1 MQALIRSKS
10 AGVTGGRGTAGAG
23 PGRDLLYG
31 SRGVPAAPTY
41 RRPGDLGPY
50 EPCPSTPRV
59 RIVGSV
65 ETTPEI
71 GAREEPRRSGAWRTP
86 EVEARREVRRSG
98 RGGLDME
105 DLVSMCERRCRK
117 ACNIRSAAEDSEE
130 TCHSGSSGG
139 RARRY
144 RKRGSPKPAAGEA
157 GAMDTDP
164 SPVRLWD
171 SEGHSEGYR
180 TAYEQPS
187 ESEET
192 ARPPTRANTAP
203 EPSLE
208 HDAEALER
216 PARARTAPV
225 ARHTEPTR
233 DSMGDTPMAEESEA
247 PGTVGCAG
255 SAGKHAE
262 CHCEHVS
269 FLMGK
274 YPRMGMDAIV
284 HRLDSLDN
292 AKDGLEEDVAG
303 ILDDQS
309 AAERDMAE
317 LRAERDRYRENLELA
332 LQKQQRVV
340 DSLLHLVED
349 MSGRLKRLEESQ
361 PLASGPELP
370 AKPAAAE
377 LVERVKTLRSAMEKP
392 MGDPAEAPYARPRVD
407 PGALPFVSMFSES
420 TMLGEQTAL
429 AGSMREGRA
438 TTDPRSL
445 TVQMSHA
452 AQDLPITTTAHAVYV
467 EEEIQSQTM
476 QGRTMGSADGHGRGH
491 PGGNLW
497 AKDPNT
503 GIWTADGASPSR
515 VPNPMGSGPTGPHS
529 MEERDVQGVYS
540 HPPATGGIRLGGVVA
555 GDVGDAIRIDDLRG
569 IKIRYYDGNPSNL
582 DDFILDWEDFAE
594 EVVGEMRGAPRD
606 KWVCRTF
613 PHRLAQDLKE
623 ELRDQ
628 IREGLIR
635 TEQACLHWLEDEERV
650 DAPNQK
656 LEDLWSI
663 PLPLDRGELRVREWN
678 RYLRKYRQSLKL
690 VEDRNKSSEI
700 SHLLKDVLP
709 GHWKKKVEDEEKKRA
724 KKRVVVR
731 IMAAE
736 DTHAGIMEFFRR
748 NLGEPN
754 GMLGLKNAVYVEVFG
769 DTMGQRLLRLN
780 NAEWRRGEPLRMQ
793 VIFARMS
800 LDKIVKYI
808 TVELKLNAKNEAH
821 VQDRHGHGQRGHRE
835 DRHHQEIQE
844 DTANSAEDGSGSGQ
858 DHWTGSREDHEE
870 AHFFAFVAHNVRD
883 HGQDR
888 SRWSRVGPKKAKEP
902 RRIGNPPLSF
912 REYRSQHDGC
922 WVCYGKGNNHAHD
935 HRQCKV

>member
-1 MQALIRSKS
+1 
-10 AGVTGGRGTAGAG
+10 
-23 PGRDLLYG
+23 
-31 SRGVPAAPTY
+31 
-41 RRPGDLGPY
+41 
-50 EPCPSTPRV
+50 
-59 RIVGSV
+59 
-65 ETTPEI
+65 
-71 GAREEPRRSGAWRTP
+71 
-86 EVEARREVRRSG
+86 
-98 RGGLDME
+98 ME
-105 DLVSMCERRCRK
+105 DLVSVCERRCRK
-117 ACNIRSAAEDSEE
+117 ACNLRSAAEDSEE
-130 TCHSGSSGG
+130 ACHSVSSGG

-144 RKRGSPKPAAGEA
+144 RKRGSPKPAAGDA

-171 SEGHSEGYR
+171 SQGHSEGYR
-180 TAYEQPS
+180 TAHEQPS

-203 EPSLE
+203 EPNLE

-225 ARHTEPTR
+225 ARHTELTR
-233 DSMGDTPMAEESEA
+233 DSMGDTPMAEDSEA
-247 PGTVGCAG
+247 PRTAGCTG
-255 SAGKHAE
+255 SGGRHAE

-269 FLMGK
+269 FLKGK
-274 YPRMGMDAIV
+274 YPKMGMDAIV

-317 LRAERDRYRENLELA
+317 LRADQARYQENLELA

-340 DSLLHLVED
+340 DNLLHLVED
-349 MSGRLKRLEESQ
+349 MSGRLKGLEEVQ
-361 PLASGPELP
+361 PLALGPELP

-377 LVERVKTLRSAMEKP
+377 LVERVKTLWSAMEKP
-392 MGDPAEAPYARPRVD
+392 MGGPAEAPYAPPRVD
-407 PGALPFVSMFSES
+407 PGALPFVPMFSES
-420 TMLGEQTAL
+420 TMHGEQTAP
-429 AGSMREGRA
+429 AGSMREGHVI
-438 TTDPRSL
+438 TDPRSL

-452 AQDLPITTTAHAVYV
+452 AQDPPTTTAAHAVYA
-467 EEEIQSQTM
+467 EEEIQSRTM

-503 GIWTADGASPSR
+503 GIWTAGEASPSSI
-515 VPNPMGSGPTGPHS
+515 PNPMGSGPTGPHS
-529 MEERDVQGVYS
+529 MEERDVRGVYS

-569 IKIRYYDGNPSNL
+569 IKIPYYDGNPSNL

-623 ELRDQ
+623 GLRDQ
-628 IREGLIR
+628 IWGGLIR
-635 TEQACLHWLEDEERV
+635 TEQACLQWLEDEERV

-656 LEDLWSI
+656 LQDLWSI
-663 PLPLDRGELRVREWN
+663 PLQLDRGELWDREWN
-678 RYLRKYRQSLKL
+678 RYLRKYRRSLKL
-690 VEDRNKSSEI
+690 VEDWNESSEI
-700 SHLLKDVLP
+700 SHLLKDILP
-709 GHWKKKVEDEEKKRA
+709 GHWKRRVEDEEKKRA
-724 KKRVVVR
+724 KKRVAVR

-754 GMLGLKNAVYVEVFG
+754 RMLGLKNAVYVEVFVG
-769 DTMGQRLLRLN
+769 TMGQRLLRLN
-780 NAEWRRGEPLRMQ
+780 NVEWRRGEPLRMQ

-800 LDKIVKYI
+800 LDEIVKYI

-821 VQDRHGHGQRGHRE
+821 VQDRHGPGQRGQRE
-835 DRHHQEIQE
+835 DRHHREIQE
-844 DTANSAEDGSGSGQ
+844 DTANSAENGSGSGQ
-858 DHWTGSREDHEE
+858 DHWTWSREDHEE
-870 AHFFAFVAHNVRD
+870 ALFFAFVAQNVRD

-888 SRWSRVGPKKAKEP
+888 SRWSRVGPKKGNEP
-902 RRIGNPPLSF
+902 RRIGNPPLPF

-922 WVCYGKGNNHAHD
+922 WVCYGKGNNHAHN
-935 HRQCKV
+935 HRQCKVYQADKKAYFAAHPEKKPQEQRIADWKVKGGDGGKGQGKSQGKGGGRGYGGGPGQDRRVRSIEEVAEDMLRTLEELKAQQRGGQSPGGSQPEGAAGSQV

>member
-1 MQALIRSKS
+1 
-10 AGVTGGRGTAGAG
+10 
-23 PGRDLLYG
+23 
-31 SRGVPAAPTY
+31 
-41 RRPGDLGPY
+41 
-50 EPCPSTPRV
+50 
-59 RIVGSV
+59 
-65 ETTPEI
+65 
-71 GAREEPRRSGAWRTP
+71 
-86 EVEARREVRRSG
+86 
-98 RGGLDME
+98 ME

-117 ACNIRSAAEDSEE
+117 ACNLCSAAEDSEE

-139 RARRY
+139 WARRY
-144 RKRGSPKPAAGEA
+144 RKRGSPKPAAVDA

-192 ARPPTRANTAP
+192 ARPPTRANRAP

-216 PARARTAPV
+216 PARSRTAPV
-225 ARHTEPTR
+225 ARHTEPPR

-247 PGTVGCAG
+247 PGTAGRAG
-255 SAGKHAE
+255 SGGKHAA

-274 YPRMGMDAIV
+274 YPKMGMDAIV
-284 HRLDSLDN
+284 HRLDSLEN
-292 AKDGLEEDVAG
+292 AKDGLEEDIAG

-332 LQKQQRVV
+332 LEKQQRVV

-349 MSGRLKRLEESQ
+349 MSGRLKRLEELQ

-377 LVERVKTLRSAMEKP
+377 LVEWVKTLRSAMDKP
-392 MGDPAEAPYARPRVD
+392 MGGPAEAPYAPPRVD
-407 PGALPFVSMFSES
+407 PDALPFVPMFSES
-420 TMLGEQTAL
+420 TMLGEHTAP
-429 AGSMREGRA
+429 AGSMREGHV

-452 AQDLPITTTAHAVYV
+452 AQDLPITTTAHAVYA

-476 QGRTMGSADGHGRGH
+476 QGRTMGSADGQGRGH

-503 GIWTADGASPSR
+503 GIWTAYGASPSR
-515 VPNPMGSGPTGPHS
+515 IPNPMGSGPSGPHS
-529 MEERDVQGVYS
+529 MEERDVRGVYS
-540 HPPATGGIRLGGVVA
+540 QPPATGGIRLGGVVA
-555 GDVGDAIRIDDLRG
+555 GDVGDAIRIDDVTG
-569 IKIRYYDGNPSNL
+569 IKIPYYDGNPSNL

-635 TEQACLHWLEDEERV
+635 TEQACLQWLEDEERV

-678 RYLRKYRQSLKL
+678 RYLRKYRRCLKL
-690 VEDRNKSSEI
+690 VDDWNEASEI
-700 SHLLKDVLP
+700 RHLLKDAPPRQLEEESGGRGKEESEEARGGEDHGGGGYPFGYHGVLQEEP
-709 GHWKKKVEDEEKKRA
+709 GRAQPDVGTEERRVRGGIWRHHGAKVAAPQQRGVEARG
-724 KKRVVVR
+724 
-731 IMAAE
+731 AAE
-736 DTHAGIMEFFRR
+736 DAGHLRPH
-748 NLGEPN
+748 EP
-754 GMLGLKNAVYVEVFG
+754 G
-769 DTMGQRLLRLN
+769 R
-780 NAEWRRGEPLRMQ
+780 
-793 VIFARMS
+793 
-800 LDKIVKYI
+800 
-808 TVELKLNAKNEAH
+808 
-821 VQDRHGHGQRGHRE
+821 DR
-835 DRHHQEIQE
+835 
-844 DTANSAEDGSGSGQ
+844 
-858 DHWTGSREDHEE
+858 
-870 AHFFAFVAHNVRD
+870 
-883 HGQDR
+883 
-888 SRWSRVGPKKAKEP
+888 
-902 RRIGNPPLSF
+902 
-912 REYRSQHDGC
+912 
-922 WVCYGKGNNHAHD
+922 
-935 HRQCKV
+935 

>member
-1 MQALIRSKS
+1 
-10 AGVTGGRGTAGAG
+10 
-23 PGRDLLYG
+23 
-31 SRGVPAAPTY
+31 
-41 RRPGDLGPY
+41 
-50 EPCPSTPRV
+50 
-59 RIVGSV
+59 
-65 ETTPEI
+65 
-71 GAREEPRRSGAWRTP
+71 
-86 EVEARREVRRSG
+86 
-98 RGGLDME
+98 ME

-117 ACNIRSAAEDSEE
+117 ACNLSSAAEDSEE
-130 TCHSGSSGG
+130 ACHSGSSGG

-144 RKRGSPKPAAGEA
+144 RKRGSPKPAAGDA

-180 TAYEQPS
+180 TAYEQPL

-192 ARPPTRANTAP
+192 VRPPTRENTAP

-233 DSMGDTPMAEESEA
+233 DITGDTPMAEDSEA
-247 PGTVGCAG
+247 PGTAGCAG
-255 SAGKHAE
+255 AGGRHAE

-274 YPRMGMDAIV
+274 YPKMGMDAIV

-292 AKDGLEEDVAG
+292 AKDGLDEDVAG

-332 LQKQQRVV
+332 LERQQRVV

-349 MSGRLKRLEESQ
+349 MSGRLKRLEELQ
-361 PLASGPELP
+361 RLTSGPELP

-377 LVERVKTLRSAMEKP
+377 LVERVKTLRSAMDKP
-392 MGDPAEAPYARPRVD
+392 MGGPAEAPYAPPRVA
-407 PGALPFVSMFSES
+407 PGALPFVPMFRES
-420 TMLGEQTAL
+420 TMLGEHTAP
-429 AGSMREGRA
+429 AGSMREGHV
-438 TTDPRSL
+438 TTDPRGL

-452 AQDLPITTTAHAVYV
+452 AQDLPITTTAHAVYA

-503 GIWTADGASPSR
+503 GIWTASGASPSR
-515 VPNPMGSGPTGPHS
+515 IPNPMGSGPTGPHS
-529 MEERDVQGVYS
+529 MEERDVRGVYS

-569 IKIRYYDGNPSNL
+569 IKIPYYDGNPSNL

-613 PHRLAQDLKE
+613 PHRLVQDLKE

-628 IREGLIR
+628 IREGLIH
-635 TEQACLHWLEDEERV
+635 TEQACLQWLEDEERV

-663 PLPLDRGELRVREWN
+663 PLQLDRGELRVRQWN
-678 RYLRKYRQSLKL
+678 RYLRKYRRRLKL
-690 VEDRNKSSEI
+690 VEDWNQSSEI
-700 SHLLKDVLP
+700 HHLLKYVLP
-709 GHWKKKVEDEEKKRA
+709 GHWKRRVEDEEKKRA
-724 KKRVVVR
+724 KKRVAVR

-736 DTHAGIMEFFRR
+736 DIHAGIMEFFRR

-754 GMLGLKNAVYVEVFG
+754 RMLGLKNAVYMEVFE
-769 DTMGQRLLRLN
+769 DTMQKRLLRLN
-780 NAEWRRGEPLRMQ
+780 NVEWRRGEPLRMQ

-800 LDKIVKYI
+800 LDEIPKYI
-808 TVELKLNAKNEAH
+808 TVELKLNAKNEAQ
-821 VQDRHGHGQRGHRE
+821 VQDRHGHGQRGQRE
-835 DRHHQEIQE
+835 DRHHREIQD
-844 DTANSAEDGSGSGQ
+844 DTANSAENGSGSGQ
-858 DHWTGSREDHEE
+858 DHWTWSREDHEE

-888 SRWSRVGPKKAKEP
+888 SRWSRVGAKKGNEP

-935 HRQCKV
+935 HRQFKVYEADK